1 MLSKIVDLASM
12 DNAYSVMKGFI
23 FIMGL
28 VSLALR
34 VAKLVIAEINVKFVQ
49 EVIYQYFSSRVVCLI
64 QIHVFHVVRTAKHV
78 FCYRLPAHHAVKE
91 EG

>member
-1 MLSKIVDLASM
+1 M

-28 VSLALR
+28 ASLALR

-49 EVIYQYFSSRVVCLI
+49 EVIYQYFSFRARLI
-64 QIHVFHVVRTAKHV
+64 QIHVFHVVKTAKHV
-78 FCYRLPAHHAVKE
+78 FCYRLPAHHVVKE